1 MFFLLSRSTLILYLN
16 NFLIFILQ
24 LIALSERFSTLKKLN
39 STSSLQPLLWLL
51 KKILITFSLSYAL
64 LGFGLLEWNIYMKV
78 KLLLQLV
85 FERNSSTSFGFRVKL
100 YCSIIGLGGS
110 PRRLVAVIS
119 CYTHHVHSKLA
130 NFDIR

>member
-100 YCSIIGLGGS
+100 YISNTVKSVCKGQSRE
-110 PRRLVAVIS
+110 PENVA
-119 CYTHHVHSKLA
+119 L
-130 NFDIR
+130 